1 MPFMNR
7 KSIIMIIA
15 LVFLFI
21 LTSCSQ
27 ETASSEQVKI
37 STGILPIKTFTK
49 TIGGEYVD
57 VEALIPVGANPH
69 NYQPSPS
76 SMKFLSDA
84 DLYIYVGVPT
94 ENDNIMPKL
103 SDFNREI
110 QVLNLQAG
118 LAAEHPFLVD
128 EDHDHESD
136 VTTLPE
142 PNSNEATS
150 NETST
155 PSTEIDGDS
164 DHDEEFMHLEAQMVT
179 PTTEIGAYADYDPH
193 TWVSPKRAITMVK
206 QIRDTLIQMD
216 PEHEQSFKTNAETLI
231 KQLTALDQEVVDKLA
246 ASDHKIYLIY
256 HSSYNYF
263 AYDYGL
269 SFISIENEGKSPT
282 IQDIQNAI
290 DIAKANH
297 IKTLFYQNEFSV
309 EQARSISEQ
318 IGGNAVPLEPLSENY
333 FDAMNLLI
341 QHLGE

>member
-7 KSIIMIIA
+7 KSITIVLSLI
-15 LVFLFI
+15 LLLL

-27 ETASSEQVKI
+27 ENTSSDRLRI
-37 STGILPIKTFTK
+37 STGILPIKAFTK

-103 SDFNREI
+103 YDFNQEI

-128 EDHDHESD
+128 EDHGHES
-136 VTTLPE
+136 E
-142 PNSNEATS
+142 SSTS
-150 NETST
+150 IETA
-155 PSTEIDGDS
+155 STETVNDS
-164 DHDEEFMHLEAQMVT
+164 DHDGELVDFEAQMVS
-179 PTTEIGAYADYDPH
+179 PSTEIGAYADYDPH
-193 TWVSPKRAITMVK
+193 TWVSPKRAITIVT
-206 QIRDTLIQMD
+206 QIKDTLVQMD
-216 PEHEQSFKTNAETLI
+216 PQHKETFTANADTLI
-231 KQLTALDQEVVDKLA
+231 KQLAELDQKVEDKV
-246 ASDHKIYLIY
+246 ASSDQKIYLIY

-290 DIAKANH
+290 DIAKENN

-341 QHLGE
+341 QHIDE